1 MIDPSV
7 KDDILGKLS
16 AVEETENVR
25 ILFAVESGSRAWG
38 FPSPD
43 SDYDAR
49 FVYARTLDW
58 YLSITPGRDVIEL
71 PIEGDLDINGWDI
84 QKALGLILNPSLSA
98 YSMETGD
105 GDRKLLID
113 MGLSMIFLTGMLLA
127 AFSATGVLSREI
139 EQKTV
144 LTVVSKPVNRP
155 LFVLGK
161 FLGVAGAILVAYW
174 VLSLLFMGTYRH
186 GVMSTARD
194 DFDTPVIFLNLLA
207 ALVALGVATVGN
219 YLYNWVFTSTFIKS
233 LAATMTLAFVGILVL
248 GKGWELQN
256 PVQEFTDNGGQLFQI
271 AIGLVFIFEAVLIL
285 TAVAIAVSTRLGQV
299 MTLLIC
305 IATFLIGAVTSSLS
319 GRVNQRLSLP
329 ADLDVFQSFVAV
341 LAANTTATQKTADV
355 AQKLLYLLAPHL
367 QFLWPA
373 DAITQGQSFVHN
385 ADGNFT
391 LSVVVLVTAYA
402 GLYTLVVLALA
413 VLLFQRR
420 EVG

>member
-1 MIDPSV
+1 MIRQLLTISRNTF
-7 KDDILGKLS
+7 
-16 AVEETENVR
+16 TESIRQPIFTV
-25 ILFAVESGSRAWG
+25 L
-38 FPSPD
+38 
-43 SDYDAR
+43 
-49 FVYARTLDW
+49 TL
-58 YLSITPGRDVIEL
+58 VA
-71 PIEGDLDINGWDI
+71 
-84 QKALGLILNPSLSA
+84 ALGLVLNPSLSA
-98 YSMETGD
+98 YSMEHGD

-161 FLGVAGAILVAYW
+161 FLGVASAIFVAYW
-174 VLSLLFMGTYRH
+174 ILSLLFMGTYRH

-207 ALVALGVATVGN
+207 ALTALGVATAGN

-233 LAATMTLAFVGILVL
+233 LAVTMTLAFLGILVL
-248 GKGWELQN
+248 GKEWALQS
-256 PVQEFTDNGGQLFQI
+256 PLQEFTDNRGQLLQI

-305 IATFLIGAVTSSLS
+305 IATFLVGAVTSSLS

-329 ADLDVFQSFVAV
+329 ADLDVFQSLIAV
-341 LAANTTATQKTADV
+341 FSANTSAAQKTADV
-355 AQKLLYLLAPHL
+355 AQKLLYLVAPNL

-373 DAITQGQSFVHN
+373 DAITQGHSFIHDI
-385 ADGNFT
+385 DGNFT
-391 LSVVVLVTAYA
+391 LSVVALVTIYA
-402 GLYTLVVLALA
+402 ALYTIVVLALA

>member
-1 MIDPSV
+1 MIRQLLTISRNTF
-7 KDDILGKLS
+7 
-16 AVEETENVR
+16 TESIRQPIFTV
-25 ILFAVESGSRAWG
+25 L
-38 FPSPD
+38 
-43 SDYDAR
+43 
-49 FVYARTLDW
+49 TL
-58 YLSITPGRDVIEL
+58 I
-71 PIEGDLDINGWDI
+71 
-84 QKALGLILNPSLSA
+84 AAMGLILNPSLSA

-144 LTVVSKPVNRP
+144 LTVVSKPVSRP

-161 FLGVAGAILVAYW
+161 FLGVAGAIFIAYW
-174 VLSLLFMGTYRH
+174 ILSLLFMGTYRH

-194 DFDTPVIFLNLLA
+194 DFDTPVIFFNVFA
-207 ALVALGVATVGN
+207 ALIALGAATLGN
-219 YLYNWVFTSTFIKS
+219 YLYNWVFTSTFIKT
-233 LAATMTLAFVGILVL
+233 LAVTMTFAFAGILVM
-248 GKGWELQN
+248 GKGWELQS
-256 PVQEFTDNGGQLFQI
+256 PLHEFTDHGGQLFQI
-271 AIGLVFIFEAVLIL
+271 AIGLVFIFEAVMIL

-305 IATFLIGAVTSSLS
+305 VATFLIGAVTSSLS
-319 GRVNQRLSLP
+319 GKVNQRLSLP

-341 LAANTTATQKTADV
+341 ITANTTAAQKTADV
-355 AQKLLYLLAPHL
+355 AQKLLYILAPNL

-373 DAITQGQSFVHN
+373 DAITQGHSFVHDF
-385 ADGNFT
+385 DGNFT
-391 LSVVVLVTAYA
+391 LSVVALVTAYA
-402 GLYTLVVLALA
+402 VLYTTVVLALA

>member
-1 MIDPSV
+1 MIRQLLTISRNTF
-7 KDDILGKLS
+7 
-16 AVEETENVR
+16 TESIRQPIFTV
-25 ILFAVESGSRAWG
+25 L
-38 FPSPD
+38 
-43 SDYDAR
+43 
-49 FVYARTLDW
+49 TL
-58 YLSITPGRDVIEL
+58 VA
-71 PIEGDLDINGWDI
+71 
-84 QKALGLILNPSLSA
+84 ALGLILNPSLSA

-219 YLYNWVFTSTFIKS
+219 YLYNWVFTSTFIKT

-248 GKGWELQN
+248 GKGWELQS
-256 PVQEFTDNGGQLFQI
+256 PLQEFTDNGGQLFQI

-305 IATFLIGAVTSSLS
+305 IATFLVGAVTSSLS

-341 LAANTTATQKTADV
+341 LAANTTAAQKTADV
-355 AQKLLYLLAPHL
+355 AQKLLYILAPNL

-373 DAITQGQSFVHN
+373 DAITQGHSFVHN

-391 LSVVVLVTAYA
+391 LSVFLLVTAYA
-402 GLYTLVVLALA
+402 TLYTLVVLALA